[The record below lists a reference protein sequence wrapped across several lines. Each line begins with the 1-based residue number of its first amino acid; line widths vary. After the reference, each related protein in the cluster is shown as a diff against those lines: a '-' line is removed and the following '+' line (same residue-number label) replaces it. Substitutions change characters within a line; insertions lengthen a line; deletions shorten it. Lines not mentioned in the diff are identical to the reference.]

1 MQITHDPADLEAVR
15 QGMLGVVYSPAG
27 TAYAAGIGKG
37 FPYLIAGKTG
47 TAERYS
53 RTSEAYN
60 TNKNLAYLASRHRAW
75 FICYAP
81 ADHPQIAIAVVLEH
95 GAWGGSAAAP
105 IARRMLDQW
114 LLDTPPSERPPAT
127 VTAKAAPSSAT
138 TVAAPTTP

>member
-1 MQITHDPADLEAVR
+1 ADLEAVR
-15 QGMLGVVYSPAG
+15 QGMLGVIYNPLG

-75 FICYAP
+75 FIAYAP

-105 IARRMLDQW
+105 IARKILDQW
-114 LLDTPPSERPPAT
+114 LADTPPSQRPPLP
-127 VTAKAAPSSAT
+127 VTAAAAPPAA
-138 TVAAPTTP
+138 AAPTTP